1 MAANLLHPRNVT
13 YAKPKQETIGVRLG
27 QRFLPCCHS
36 DWIAAVDICN
46 TGGDNDALCSSQ
58 EQGCLCERL
67 ASSSFAIPN
76 RPVTQLFQFGSGLL
90 HARRRQHVQLKCP
103 NSKRAKLNR
112 FLSHGFPPVRKTLLL
127 WMNQPGYSAH
137 KKGGTNAQRA
147 QKTAP
152 LVKHQREICLGFLRV
167 AAEKCRDIQV

>member
-46 TGGDNDALCSSQ
+46 AGGDNDALRSSQ

-112 FLSHGFPPVRKTLLL
+112 FLSHGFPSGAEDPALMDEPARLFGTQKRR
-127 WMNQPGYSAH
+127 H
-137 KKGGTNAQRA
+137 KCTKG
-147 QKTAP
+147 
-152 LVKHQREICLGFLRV
+152 
-167 AAEKCRDIQV
+167 AENC